1 MNRRKMLRLGSVAA
15 LVLALGAC
23 GQLEG
28 IKQQFGLTKQSPDEF
43 RVVSH
48 APLTLPPDFTLRPPE
63 PGLPRPQEGTATE
76 RARKAI
82 FRVDEPKIKSLD
94 QTVAADGRSL
104 GELSLLRSA
113 GVDRADPKIRLLVGR
128 ETYAINAESDGFV
141 ERLIFWREKEIPGV
155 IVNASEESRRLREN
169 AALGKSV
176 TSGETPT
183 IKRKSKA
190 LFEGL
195 F

>member
-1 MNRRKMLRLGSVAA
+1 MKGKMTLRLGLVVGA
-15 LVLALGAC
+15 VLALTAC
-23 GQLEG
+23 GQMEG
-28 IKQQFGLTKQSPDEF
+28 IKKQFGMAKQSPDEF
-43 RVVSH
+43 RVVSR
-48 APLTLPPDFTLRPPE
+48 APLSMPPDFTLRPPE
-63 PGLPRPQEGTATE
+63 PGLPRPQEGTAAD

-82 FRVDEPKIKSLD
+82 FRVDESKIKSLD

-113 GVDRADPKIRLLVGR
+113 GVDRADPKIRLLVDR
-128 ETYAINAESDGFV
+128 ETYAINVESDSFV
-141 ERLIFWREKEIPGV
+141 ERLIFWREKEIPGI
-155 IVNASEESRRLREN
+155 IVNASEEARRLREN

-183 IKRKSKA
+183 IKRKSRA
-190 LFEGL
+190 LFEGI

>member
-1 MNRRKMLRLGSVAA
+1 MK
-15 LVLALGAC
+15 
-23 GQLEG
+23 
-28 IKQQFGLTKQSPDEF
+28 
-43 RVVSH
+43 
-48 APLTLPPDFTLRPPE
+48 
-63 PGLPRPQEGTATE
+63 
-76 RARKAI
+76 AR
-82 FRVDEPKIKSLD
+82 
-94 QTVAADGRSL
+94 GRSL

-113 GVDRADPKIRLLVGR
+113 GVDRADPKIRLLVDR

-183 IKRKSKA
+183 IKRKSEA

>member
-1 MNRRKMLRLGSVAA
+1 MIRRKMLRLGSVAA
-15 LVLALGAC
+15 LILALGAC
-23 GQLEG
+23 GQFEG
-28 IKQQFGLTKQSPDEF
+28 IKKQFGLTKQSPDEF

-94 QTVAADGRSL
+94 LTAAADGRSL
-104 GELSLLRSA
+104 GELSLLRAA
-113 GVDRADPKIRLLVGR
+113 GVDRADPKIRLLVDR

-183 IKRKSKA
+183 IKRKSEA
-190 LFEGL
+190 LFEGI

>member
-28 IKQQFGLTKQSPDEF
+28 IKKQFGLTKQSPDEF

-94 QTVAADGRSL
+94 LTAAADGRSL

-113 GVDRADPKIRLLVGR
+113 GVDRADPKIRLLVDR

>member
-28 IKQQFGLTKQSPDEF
+28 IKKQFGLTKQSPDEF

-63 PGLPRPQEGTATE
+63 PGVPRPQEGTATE

-94 QTVAADGRSL
+94 LTVAADGRSL

-113 GVDRADPKIRLLVGR
+113 GVDRADPKIRLLVDR

-141 ERLIFWREKEIPGV
+141 ERLIFWREKEMPGV

>member
-23 GQLEG
+23 GQMEG
-28 IKQQFGLTKQSPDEF
+28 IKKQLGLTKQSPDEF

-63 PGLPRPQEGTATE
+63 PGLPRPQEGTATA

-94 QTVAADGRSL
+94 LTAAADGRSL

-113 GVDRADPKIRLLVGR
+113 GVDRADPKIRLLVDR